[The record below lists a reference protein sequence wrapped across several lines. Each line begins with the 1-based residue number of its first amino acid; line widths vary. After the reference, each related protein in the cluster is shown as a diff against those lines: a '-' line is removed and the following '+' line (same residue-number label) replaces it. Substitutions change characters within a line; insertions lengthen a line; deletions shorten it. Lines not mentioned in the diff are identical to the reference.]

1 MKKSFIRTLSVICT
15 VLLLASTIAVWA
27 EASTPATTTDLAP
40 VETEVTPEEPG
51 ETPPEAEEPGEE
63 PEIPEE
69 EQPEEKP
76 EEHPEE
82 QPEEKP
88 AEKPEEKPA
97 EKPEETPEE
106 PETPKEQTEKKPE
119 KKQEEAQEEAVESEE
134 IVITKA
140 VKVGDSWS
148 GRVSK
153 KKPAI
158 LKLDVSQKQT
168 VHILVEGKGVWVSA
182 EKSDRR
188 SENSART
195 ETDSETNRTIISLKA
210 ETGSYLITLGPV
222 ETNLMSNVKVSF
234 LNNAAYEAWKAEQE
248 ENETEPEGEPEEEQ
262 PAEEPEGE
270 PEDEQPKEETEG
282 EPEEEQPEEEP
293 EGEPEEE
300 QPGEEPEG
308 EPEGEPEEEQP
319 GEEPEGEPEEEQ
331 PGEEPEG
338 EPEEEQPE
346 EEPEGEPEDEQLGE
360 EPEGEPEEELPGEE
374 PEGEPEEELE
384 GEPEEESE
392 ENRPESEMA
401 PERHITVDVT
411 WDVPD
416 PIIGDTAHLTATLE
430 GYEGLQYSMQW
441 QYSPDRITWYDIEGE
456 TDTTM
461 DVVVTEENNVVYWR
475 ILVYVEEDQE
485 D

>member
-27 EASTPATTTDLAP
+27 EASTPATPTDIAP

-76 EEHPEE
+76 EDHPEE

-97 EKPEETPEE
+97 EKPEETPGQEQ

-188 SENSART
+188 SENPART
-195 ETDSETNRTIISLKA
+195 ETDSETNRTIITLKA

-248 ENETEPEGEPEEEQ
+248 ENEAEPEGEPEEEQ

-270 PEDEQPKEETEG
+270 PEENTEEESKPEDTETEEI
-282 EPEEEQPEEEP
+282 EPESEPEQEPEPEQTQEEP
-293 EGEPEEE
+293 EPENEPEQAPETQQQEE
-300 QPGEEPEG
+300 QT
-308 EPEGEPEEEQP
+308 
-319 GEEPEGEPEEEQ
+319 
-331 PGEEPEG
+331 
-338 EPEEEQPE
+338 
-346 EEPEGEPEDEQLGE
+346 
-360 EPEGEPEEELPGEE
+360 
-374 PEGEPEEELE
+374 
-384 GEPEEESE
+384 E
-392 ENRPESEMA
+392 ENIPKSEITS
-401 PERHITVDVT
+401 ERDIDIDIT

-416 PIIGDTAHLTATLE
+416 PIIGDTAHFKAVLK
-430 GYEGLQYSMQW
+430 GYDELQYTMQW
-441 QYSPDRITWYDIEGE
+441 QYSPDRKTWYDIPNE
-456 TDTTM
+456 TKPQM
-461 DVVVTEENNVVYWR
+461 DIVVTEENNTVYWR
-475 ILVYVEEDQE
+475 ILVFVEEDQE
-485 D
+485 S

>member
-27 EASTPATTTDLAP
+27 EASTPATPTDIAP

-51 ETPPEAEEPGEE
+51 ETPPEAEEPGDE
-63 PEIPEE
+63 PEIPAEG
-69 EQPEEKP
+69 QPEEKP

-88 AEKPEEKPA
+88 AENPEEKPA
-97 EKPEETPEE
+97 EKPSDKPEETPGEE
-106 PETPKEQTEKKPE
+106 KPETPKEQPEQKPE
-119 KKQEEAQEEAVESEE
+119 KKQEEAQEEPVESEE

-140 VKVGDSWS
+140 VRIGDNWS

-188 SENSART
+188 SENPTRT
-195 ETDSETNRTIISLKA
+195 ETDSETNRTIITLKA

-248 ENETEPEGEPEEEQ
+248 ENEAEPEGEPEEDQ
-262 PAEEPEGE
+262 PAEEP
-270 PEDEQPKEETEG
+270 EG

-293 EGEPEEE
+293 EDEPEEE
-300 QPGEEPEG
+300 QPGEEA
-308 EPEGEPEEEQP
+308 EGEPEEEQP

-338 EPEEEQPE
+338 EPEEEQ
-346 EEPEGEPEDEQLGE
+346 
-360 EPEGEPEEELPGEE
+360 
-374 PEGEPEEELE
+374 PEEELE

-456 TDTTM
+456 TDTAM